1 MEGIC
6 IDTADLRE
14 LNSGAVSLYTTQALF
29 SVMLTNY
36 AEKKDANIIAV
47 ITQALGTDG
56 SGEQDDIKSII
67 ESNVRIARDFVF
79 DKIDDQC
86 PAEAAP
92 ARERRLGNPEQK
104 IEDFLRSNPAKE
116 AKHTASEMG
125 LSGEQVDAVLG
136 NLLKG
141 FSGAETE
148 DINDKLKDAFDDPKV
163 LGDIDKL
170 INADIEKNT
179 DKYATDM
186 AGRLLKEAVNPATGQ
201 LESERIREITA
212 SLKNFRNLGP
222 SARSLSDLE
231 GGCNS
236 IVESVQGKIK
246 GFIGGLLDK
255 LLSGISEVV
264 GGGDSAFADAT
275 SSFGEGASSLLM
287 PLGFV
292 LSMDAVAENGPLHF
306 ALGTIIDVSEQA
318 GRVLCQHEDLHNS
331 LTVGLFHPDRAINRV
346 WLPFRNK

>member
-1 MEGIC
+1 
-6 IDTADLRE
+6 
-14 LNSGAVSLYTTQALF
+14 
-29 SVMLTNY
+29 
-36 AEKKDANIIAV
+36 
-47 ITQALGTDG
+47 
-56 SGEQDDIKSII
+56 
-67 ESNVRIARDFVF
+67 
-79 DKIDDQC
+79 
-86 PAEAAP
+86 
-92 ARERRLGNPEQK
+92 
-104 IEDFLRSNPAKE
+104 
-116 AKHTASEMG
+116 
-125 LSGEQVDAVLG
+125 
-136 NLLKG
+136 LKG

-148 DINDKLKDAFDDPKV
+148 DINDKLNDAFDDPKV

-170 INADIEKNT
+170 INADVEKNS

-201 LESERIREITA
+201 LESERVREITA

-231 GGCNS
+231 GDCND
-236 IVESVQGKIK
+236 IIESVQGEIK
-246 GFIGGLLDK
+246 GFIGGLLEK
-255 LLSGISEVV
+255 LLSGISEVI
-264 GGGDSAFADAT
+264 GGEDSSFADAT
-275 SSFGEGASSLLM
+275 SDFAGSASSFLM

>member
-6 IDTADLRE
+6 IDTANLRD
-14 LNSGAVSLYTTQALF
+14 LNSGTVSLYTTQALF

-36 AEKKDANIIAV
+36 ADKKDANIIEV
-47 ITQALGTDG
+47 ITKALGTDG
-56 SGEQDDIKSII
+56 SGEESDIRSII
-67 ESNVRIARDFVF
+67 EKNVYEAKEAVSG
-79 DKIDDQC
+79 KIEDQC

-92 ARERRLGNPEQK
+92 VRERRLGSPEQK
-104 IEDFLRSNPAKE
+104 IEEFLRSNPAEE
-116 AKHTASEMG
+116 AKREASGMG

-148 DINDKLKDAFDDPKV
+148 DINDKLNDAFDDPKV

-170 INADIEKNT
+170 INADVEKNS

-201 LESERIREITA
+201 LESERVREITA

-231 GGCNS
+231 GDCND
-236 IVESVQGKIK
+236 IIESVQGEPQILQKAPLR
-246 GFIGGLLDK
+246 F
-255 LLSGISEVV
+255 SCPS
-264 GGGDSAFADAT
+264 DSYFPWM
-275 SSFGEGASSLLM
+275 L
-287 PLGFV
+287 
-292 LSMDAVAENGPLHF
+292 
-306 ALGTIIDVSEQA
+306 
-318 GRVLCQHEDLHNS
+318 
-331 LTVGLFHPDRAINRV
+331 
-346 WLPFRNK
+346 